1 MEKPK
6 ITWSRRASIQF
17 ENAQAFIASYDEF
30 AADDFIDKALGLV
43 DGLLVDPYIGRKV
56 PEYDLESIRER
67 ICKAFRIIYHVGDE
81 NEIEILAVYYD
92 GQLLPNYPH
101 L

>member
-1 MEKPK
+1 VETPK

-17 ENAQAFIASYDEF
+17 ENAQRFIAAYDEL
-30 AADDFIDKALGLV
+30 AADDFIDEALHLI
-43 DGLLVDPYIGRKV
+43 DGLLDNPYIGRKV

-67 ICKAFRIIYHVGDE
+67 ICKAFRILYHVGDGKD
-81 NEIEILAVYYD
+81 IEILAVYYD
-92 GQLLPNYPH
+92 GQQLPDR

>member
-17 ENAQAFIASYDEF
+17 ENAQNFIASYAPIKADEF
-30 AADDFIDKALGLV
+30 IDEALLLL
-43 DGLLVDPYIGRKV
+43 DGLLVNPYIGRKV

-67 ICKAFRIIYHVGDE
+67 ICDQFRLIHRVNDDHS
-81 NEIEILAVYYD
+81 IEVLAVYYD
-92 GQLLPNYPH
+92 KQLLPDR

>member
-30 AADDFIDKALGLV
+30 AADDFIDKLIESEELKRALTVLSQTEKERLLEYHIIGKTLSQIGEEQGCSAAAVKYSV
-43 DGLLVDPYIGRKV
+43 DRAIKKLKKFYNLT
-56 PEYDLESIRER
+56 
-67 ICKAFRIIYHVGDE
+67 
-81 NEIEILAVYYD
+81 
-92 GQLLPNYPH
+92 
-101 L
+101 